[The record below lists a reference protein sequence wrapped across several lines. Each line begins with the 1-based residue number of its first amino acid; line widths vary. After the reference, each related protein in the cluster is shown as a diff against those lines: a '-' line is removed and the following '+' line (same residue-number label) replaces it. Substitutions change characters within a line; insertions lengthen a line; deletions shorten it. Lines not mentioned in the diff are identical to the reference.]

1 MSSTTTRRLRRSLL
15 GGSAAVLALALGSS
29 PVFAES
35 QIYQTGT
42 VGVHSLNDRSNK
54 RELCHY
60 DKITGRL
67 QSFEFQ
73 NATLY
78 AIDKNA
84 LRNSQKVGL
93 QLIVERRMT
102 PHARWQRFYEAETI
116 TARAYDD
123 VPATFTNLSVST
135 SFPDDSSAYRARAR
149 MSWYKHGNT
158 VGMVLAQYKWF
169 TETND
174 SDPSYDV
181 SMCYGQIGAV

>member
-1 MSSTTTRRLRRSLL
+1 MSSTTAVRFRRAVL
-15 GGSAAVLALALGSS
+15 GGSAALLTLALAGS
-29 PVFAES
+29 PVLAES

-42 VGVHSLNDRSNK
+42 VGVHSLNDRANNRS
-54 RELCHY
+54 LCHY
-60 DKITGRL
+60 DKNTGLLR
-67 QSFEFQ
+67 SFELKT
-73 NATLY
+73 AALY

-84 LRNSQKVGL
+84 SRNTQKVGL
-93 QLIVERRMT
+93 QLIVERRTT
-102 PHARWQRFYEAETI
+102 PHARWQRFYEAETM

-123 VPATFTNLSVST
+123 VPANFSYMTIST
-135 SFPDDSSAYRARAR
+135 SFPNDASAYRVRAR

-174 SDPSYDV
+174 SDPGQDV